1 MSTTKWNMDLSHS
14 EVTFKVKHMMITNV
28 TGTFDVFE
36 GTVESEG
43 DSFENAKVAF
53 SANIDSISTR
63 NEQRDGHLKS
73 EEFFHASE
81 FPKLSF
87 QSTQLKNIGGNSF
100 ELHGELK
107 LRGVTKAVTLKVE
120 HTGVVVDPYG
130 QTKAGFEIE
139 GKILRSDF
147 GLTWNAVTEAGG
159 VVVSDEVKLQIN
171 AQFIKVA

>member
-1 MSTTKWNMDLSHS
+1 MSNSKWNMDPAHS

-28 TGTFDVFE
+28 TGTFDAFE
-36 GTVESEG
+36 GTVEKTEE
-43 DSFENAKVAF
+43 SFENANISF
-53 SANIDSISTR
+53 SADIASISTR

-73 EEFFHASE
+73 EDFFNAAE

-87 QSTQLKNIGGNSF
+87 QSTQFKNVGGNSF
-100 ELHGELK
+100 ELSGHLTLK
-107 LRGVTKAVTLKVE
+107 GVTHSVTLNVE

-139 GKILRSDF
+139 GKISRSAF

-171 AQFIKVA
+171 AQFILAL

>member
-1 MSTTKWNMDLSHS
+1 MSTTKWSMDLAHS

-28 TGTFDVFE
+28 TGTFDAFE
-36 GTVESEG
+36 GSVESEG
-43 DSFENAKVAF
+43 DSFENAKITFNAD
-53 SANIDSISTR
+53 IDSISTR
-63 NEQRDGHLKS
+63 NDQRDGHLKS

-81 FPKLSF
+81 FPKLTF
-87 QSTQLKNIGGNSF
+87 QSTQMKSLGGNNF
-100 ELHGELK
+100 ELQGDLTLK
-107 LRGVTKAVTLKVE
+107 GVTKAVTLKVE

-139 GKILRSDF
+139 GKISRNEF

-171 AQFIKVA
+171 AQFIKTV

>member
-1 MSTTKWNMDLSHS
+1 MSNSKWNMDPAHS

-28 TGTFDVFE
+28 TGTFDAFE
-36 GTVESEG
+36 GTVEKTEE
-43 DSFENAKVAF
+43 SFENANISF
-53 SANIDSISTR
+53 SADIASISTR

-73 EEFFHASE
+73 EDFFNAAE

-87 QSTQLKNIGGNSF
+87 QSTQFKNVGGNSF
-100 ELHGELK
+100 ELSGHLTLK
-107 LRGVTKAVTLKVE
+107 GVTHSVTLNVE

-139 GKILRSDF
+139 GKISRSAF

-171 AQFIKVA
+171 AQFVLAV

>member
-1 MSTTKWNMDLSHS
+1 MSNSKWNMDPSHS

-28 TGTFDVFE
+28 TGTFDAFE
-36 GTVESEG
+36 GTVEKTEE
-43 DSFENAKVAF
+43 SFENANISF
-53 SANIDSISTR
+53 SADIASISTR

-73 EEFFHASE
+73 EDFFNAAE

-87 QSTQLKNIGGNSF
+87 QSTHLKNVGGNRF
-100 ELHGELK
+100 ELSGNLTLK
-107 LRGVTKAVTLKVE
+107 GVTQLVTLNVE

-139 GKILRSDF
+139 GKIRRSTF

-171 AQFIKVA
+171 AQFVLAV

>member
-1 MSTTKWNMDLSHS
+1 MSNSKWNMDPAHS

-28 TGTFDVFE
+28 TGTFDIFE
-36 GTVESEG
+36 GTVEKTEE
-43 DSFENAKVAF
+43 SFENANIQF
-53 SANIDSISTR
+53 SADIASISTR

-73 EEFFHASE
+73 EDFFNAAE

-87 QSTQLKNIGGNSF
+87 VSSSFKRVNGNSF
-100 ELHGELK
+100 ELIGDLS
-107 LRGVTKAVTLKVE
+107 LKAVSKSVKLNVE

-139 GKILRSDF
+139 GVINRSDF

-171 AQFIKVA
+171 AQFVLAV